1 MTGGLKGL
9 RLLKITEKIVERFLP
24 LFFLLVWKVIGEK
37 AFFMLEMLGWSRN
50 CCVWSKICEGLAK
63 I

>member
-1 MTGGLKGL
+1 MTNGLEGL

-24 LFFLLVWKVIGEK
+24 LFFIGLESDREK
-37 AFFMLEMLGWSRN
+37 AFFILEMLGWSRN